1 MIYRRFRRRHKQAV
15 HTCAVLVSLSSV
27 PLISRDLQRIA
38 ARIAERHV
46 LRACLYRGYSI
57 RLRLSCRSHGG
68 TLTRPFCR
76 AACRANAQREQGKR
90 EKYVTGISDY
100 LLHSLRR
107 TAFVRLFT
115 IQVSRIPLSRYGGS
129 AIERRG
135 SAMRGNTLVRVRH
148 RNAVRRERL
157 DLRRV
162 PCAIVPCTAWPLGS
176 LGWFALAWDGHTIT
190 DSTRYVKGILQE
202 S

>member
-15 HTCAVLVSLSSV
+15 HTCTILVSLSSV
-27 PLISRDLQRIA
+27 PLVSRDLQRIA
-38 ARIAERHV
+38 ARIAERRV

-57 RLRLSCRSHGG
+57 HLRLSCRSHGG

-115 IQVSRIPLSRYGGS
+115 IQVSRIPLSRCLRCQPSRASVAHRGRVVDRNGGMLLNVGEVLCGGAS
-129 AIERRG
+129 R
-135 SAMRGNTLVRVRH
+135 
-148 RNAVRRERL
+148 AV
-157 DLRRV
+157 RRV
-162 PCAIVPCTAWPLGS
+162 PCPPCVIGVAFR
-176 LGWFALAWDGHTIT
+176 LGW
-190 DSTRYVKGILQE
+190 S
-202 S
+202 